1 MYNHKNKHIIIIL
14 AVLISITFI
23 LSSGMSAMEQN
34 QNFNTPGNV
43 ISPSVSSSSALKYNV
58 TFNETGLTVGT
69 TWSVTLNGT
78 LNTSTTHS
86 NTFLVPNGNYS
97 FNVTNVTGYIATP
110 YTGNVSVSGSDVN
123 ITVNFTYIQSAVD
136 LGAASNFT
144 ILAETGITNSGTSAI
159 TGNIGVSPGAASTM
173 TGFSL
178 AMNSSNQF
186 STSPYVNGKIY
197 AADYA
202 APTPAMMTNATGAM
216 TTAYTSA
223 AGKTNPT
230 AIGLGAGSLNGLTL
244 VPGLYKWSTDVTLST
259 TVTLTGNATSV
270 WIFQISGS
278 LTVGSSATVVLS
290 GGALPQN
297 IFWQVASG
305 VALGTSS
312 VFSGVILSATDIT
325 IADTATLTGRAM
337 AQTDVT
343 LIGDTVTA
351 PTNVTVSNYN
361 VTFTETGLSS
371 GTQWNVTLNGKL
383 SSSTTTTNNFTEING
398 AYAYTVGSVKGYKE
412 LPLAGN
418 ITVSGANVFQ
428 TITFVARNKTAY
440 NVTFTETGL
449 PIGNEWNVTVNGTT
463 TSSRTTTVV
472 FAEFNGTFTYNVF
485 AGKEYKVSVS
495 TGSFNVSGKSVN
507 KSVTFKAETYNVT
520 FTEIGLTV
528 GTAWNVIMNTNKSS
542 TTTQINFTAFNGTY
556 AFTVISIA
564 GYHELPAS
572 GYVTVVGLHAYQTI
586 TFVATP
592 KVAYNVTFT
601 ETGLPSGI
609 QWNVTLNG
617 TTTSSVTSTIVFAEF
632 NGTFAYSVFNNS
644 EFKAMP
650 NSGTMTVSAKSVN
663 VSIVYTEV
671 TFNVTF
677 TESGLPSSTAWYV
690 NITGHDSGTI
700 TGSTYT
706 VSLLNG
712 TYAYTIGTVDKI
724 YSANGGSFT
733 VNGTALAE
741 PVAFTAVTFNVTFTA
756 TGLPSSTTWY
766 VNITG
771 QSSSGPITGS
781 TYSVLLSN
789 GTYSYTI
796 GTADKI
802 YSTNGGSFTVNG
814 KTVAEPVAF
823 AAVTYKVTFTAT
835 GLPSSTTWYV
845 NITGQSSSG
854 PITGSTYSVLLSN
867 GTYTYNVTTVSGS
880 YTANGGNFT
889 VSGKPVNVSVTFT
902 STSAPSS
909 NNDLYI
915 IAGVVIVAAII
926 GTAYVL
932 LRKK

>member
-1 MYNHKNKHIIIIL
+1 
-14 AVLISITFI
+14 
-23 LSSGMSAMEQN
+23 
-34 QNFNTPGNV
+34 
-43 ISPSVSSSSALKYNV
+43 
-58 TFNETGLTVGT
+58 
-69 TWSVTLNGT
+69 
-78 LNTSTTHS
+78 
-86 NTFLVPNGNYS
+86 
-97 FNVTNVTGYIATP
+97 
-110 YTGNVSVSGSDVN
+110 
-123 ITVNFTYIQSAVD
+123 
-136 LGAASNFT
+136 
-144 ILAETGITNSGTSAI
+144 
-159 TGNIGVSPGAASTM
+159 SPGAASTI
-173 TGFSL
+173 TGFAL

-186 STSPYVNGKIY
+186 STSSYVNGKVY
-197 AADYA
+197 AANYA
-202 APTPAMMTNATGAM
+202 VPTPAMMTNATGAM

-230 AIGLGAGSLNGLTL
+230 AINLGAGSLNGLTL
-244 VPGLYKWSTDVTLST
+244 VPGLYKWSTAVSLST

-351 PTNVTVSNYN
+351 PTNVTVANYN

-398 AYAYTVGSVKGYKE
+398 AYAYTVGTVKGYKE

-428 TITFVARNKTAY
+428 TITFVAKNKTAY

-449 PIGNEWNVTVNGTT
+449 PIGNEWNVTINGTT

-472 FAEFNGTFTYNVF
+472 FAEFNGTFTYNIF
-485 AGKEYKVSVS
+485 AGKEYKVSAF
-495 TGSFNVSGKSVN
+495 TGSLNVTGKSVN
-507 KSVTFKAETYNVT
+507 ISVTFTAETYNVT

-542 TTTQINFTAFNGTY
+542 TTTQLNFTAFNGTY
-556 AFTVISIA
+556 AFTVVSIS
-564 GYHELPAS
+564 GYNELPAS
-572 GYVTVVGLHAYQTI
+572 GYVTVIGQHAYQTI
-586 TFVATP
+586 TFVAIP

-601 ETGLPSGI
+601 ETGLPSDI

-632 NGTFAYSVFNNS
+632 NGTFNYTVFNNS
-644 EFKAMP
+644 EFKANP
-650 NSGTMTVSAKSVN
+650 SSGKVNVSAKSVN
-663 VSIVYTEV
+663 VSIVYTPV

-690 NITGHDSGTI
+690 NITGHDSGAI
-700 TGSTYT
+700 TGSTYK
-706 VSLLNG
+706 VSLMNG
-712 TYAYTIGTVDKI
+712 TYAYTIGTADKI
-724 YSANGGSFT
+724 YQANGGSFT
-733 VNGTALAE
+733 VNGKAVAE
-741 PVAFTAVTFNVTFTA
+741 PVAFTAVTYKATFTES
-756 TGLPSSTTWY
+756 GLPSSTAWY

-771 QSSSGPITGS
+771 HDSGAITGS
-781 TYSVLLSN
+781 TYTFSLSN
-789 GTYSYTI
+789 GTYAYTI

-802 YSTNGGSFTVNG
+802 YQANGGSFTVNG
-814 KTVAEPVAF
+814 KAVAEPVAF
-823 AAVTYKVTFTAT
+823 TSATYKVTFTET
-835 GLPSSTTWYV
+835 GLPSTTEWYV
-845 NITGQSSSG
+845 NITGQASSG
-854 PITGSTYSVLLSN
+854 PIAGSTYSVLLSN
-867 GTYTYNVTTVSGS
+867 GTYTYNVTALGATTGATSTYTVSLTNGNAYTATTVNGS

-902 STSAPSS
+902 SVTSAPSS
-909 NNDLYI
+909 NYDLYI
-915 IAGVVIVAAII
+915 IAGVVVVAAII

>member
-1 MYNHKNKHIIIIL
+1 M
-14 AVLISITFI
+14 VSITFI
-23 LSSGMSAMEQN
+23 LSSGMSAVEQN
-34 QNFNTPGNV
+34 PYFNNTGNL
-43 ISPSVSSSSALKYNV
+43 ISPSISSNTILKHNV
-58 TFNETGLTVGT
+58 TFIEAGLTVGT
-69 TWSVTLNGT
+69 TWSVTFNGT
-78 LNTSTTHS
+78 LNISTTHS

-110 YTGNVSVSGSDVN
+110 YTGIISVNGSDVN
-123 ITVNFTYIQSAVD
+123 RTVNFTYIQSAVN
-136 LGAASNFT
+136 LGAAGNFT
-144 ILAETGITNSGTSAI
+144 ILAETGITNSGTTAI
-159 TGNIGVSPGAASTM
+159 TGNMGVSPGAASTM
-173 TGFSL
+173 TGFAL
-178 AMNSSNQF
+178 VMNSTNQF
-186 STSPYVNGKIY
+186 STSPYVNGKVY
-197 AADYA
+197 AANYA
-202 APTPAMMTNATGAM
+202 APTPAMMTSATGAM

-230 AIGLGAGSLNGLTL
+230 AINLGAGNLNGLTL
-244 VPGLYKWSTDVTLST
+244 VPGLYKWSTAVSLST

-278 LTVGSSATVVLS
+278 LTVGASATVVLS

-305 VALGTSS
+305 AALGTSS

-325 IADTATLTGRAM
+325 IADTATLTGRAL

-361 VTFTETGLSS
+361 VTFTETGLLS
-371 GTQWNVTLNGKL
+371 GTQWNVTMNGKL

-428 TITFVARNKTAY
+428 TITFVAKNKTAY
-440 NVTFTETGL
+440 NVTFTESGL
-449 PIGNEWNVTVNGTT
+449 PVGNEWNVTVNGTT

-495 TGSFNVSGKSVN
+495 TGSLNVVGKSVN
-507 KSVTFKAETYNVT
+507 VSVTFTAETYNVT

-542 TTTQINFTAFNGTY
+542 TTNQINFTAFNGTY
-556 AFTVISIA
+556 AFTVISIS

-601 ETGLPSGI
+601 ETGLPSNI

-644 EFKAMP
+644 EFKANP
-650 NSGTMTVSAKSVN
+650 NSGKMTVSGKSVN
-663 VSIVYTEV
+663 VSIAYTEV

-677 TESGLPSSTAWYV
+677 TETGLPSSTAWYV
-690 NITGHDSGTI
+690 NITGHDSGAI

-706 VSLLNG
+706 VPLLNG
-712 TYAYTIGTVDKI
+712 TYAYTIGTADKI
-724 YSANGGSFT
+724 YNANGGSFT
-733 VNGTALAE
+733 VNGKAVAE
-741 PVAFTAVTFNVTFTA
+741 SVAFAPVTYKVTFTE
-756 TGLPSSTTWY
+756 TGLPSSTAWY

-771 QSSSGPITGS
+771 QASSGPMTGS

-789 GTYSYTI
+789 GTYAYTI

-802 YSTNGGSFTVNG
+802 YNANGGSFTVNG
-814 KTVAEPVAF
+814 KAVAESVAF
-823 AAVTYKVTFTAT
+823 APVTYKVTFTET
-835 GLPSSTTWYV
+835 GLPSSTAWYV
-845 NITGQSSSG
+845 NITGQASSG
-854 PITGSTYSVLLSN
+854 PMTGSTYSVLLSN
-867 GTYTYNVTTVSGS
+867 GTYTYNVTSASGS
-880 YTANGGNFT
+880 YTAKGGNFT

-902 STSAPSS
+902 SVTSAPSS

-915 IAGVVIVAAII
+915 IAGIVIVAAII
-926 GTAYVL
+926 GVAYVV

>member
-712 TYAYTIGTVDKI
+712 TYAYTIGT
-724 YSANGGSFT
+724 
-733 VNGTALAE
+733 
-741 PVAFTAVTFNVTFTA
+741 
-756 TGLPSSTTWY
+756 
-766 VNITG
+766 
-771 QSSSGPITGS
+771 
-781 TYSVLLSN
+781 
-789 GTYSYTI
+789 
-796 GTADKI
+796 ADKI